1 MLIVPSIA
9 GAGGTGLA
17 SEAGGAPPPAWGDAL
32 SPVFALGPPAWLCVL
47 VPFGSRG
54 RSRSEAICELG

>member
-32 SPVFALGPPAWLCVL
+32 SPCSRWVLPPGCACLSPL
-47 VPFGSRG
+47 EAGADRG
-54 RSRSEAICELG
+54 LKAICELG